1 MEWTAVS
8 STLPPRWLGSD
19 AVAAVRSAP
28 YLHPCF
34 PGCRFYELPWALIHL
49 CHTQAPL
56 LGLLLL
62 AHWLGCRWEG
72 PAGHIRFLQRR
83 TKTLRVGQRERK
95 KKKEEVV
102 VWVWTGQCFHQK
114 KMDESVRMFF
124 CWGSVWPKLKGERPF
139 KLVWSTRN
147 LRQWI

>member
-8 STLPPRWLGSD
+8 STLPPHPLGSD
-19 AVAAVRSAP
+19 VVAAVRSAP

-62 AHWLGCRWEG
+62 LANWLGCRWEG

-83 TKTLRVGQRERK
+83 TKPLRAGRRK
-95 KKKEEVV
+95 KKRKTEEEVV
-102 VWVWTGQCFHQK
+102 IWVWTEWDGTMLSACLQK
-114 KMDESVRMFF
+114 YIYIYIYGTECENV
-124 CWGSVWPKLKGERPF
+124 PLLGEC
-139 KLVWSTRN
+139 LAEA
-147 LRQWI
+147 